1 MAVHKIKETLGKVV
15 EDLCIEL
22 DEKEKRQDKV
32 LTASREAI
40 RLCARA
46 IRDIHTNDVKLAK
59 KSISDL
65 EEKLKELKS
74 VEKDFEHISKQ
85 TYQEYAEIK
94 LFYAIS
100 QKQKVPSASELQISI
115 DAYLSGFADCVGEL
129 RRALQLALKE
139 GDKEDAEYYFEAMNE
154 IYEELMLLKYS
165 KSLVGSLKPKQDM
178 VRGQLEHARSEILKF
193 TN

>member
-1 MAVHKIKETLGKVV
+1 MAVHKIKETLGSTV
-15 EDLCIEL
+15 EGLIKEL

-59 KSISDL
+59 KSISEL
-65 EEKLKELKS
+65 ESKLDELRA
-74 VEKDFEHISKQ
+74 VEKDFEHIAKQ
-85 TYQEYAEIK
+85 AYQEYAEIK
-94 LFYAIS
+94 LFFAIS
-100 QKQKVPSASELQISI
+100 QKQKIPTSQELGITTES
-115 DAYLSGFADCVGEL
+115 YLSGFADCVGEL
-129 RRALQLALKE
+129 RRALQLSLKD
-139 GDKEDAEYYFEAMNE
+139 GNKKDAEYYFEAMNE

>member
-1 MAVHKIKETLGKVV
+1 MTVHKIKETLGFTV
-15 EDLCIEL
+15 ENLCKEL

-59 KSISDL
+59 KSITELENKL
-65 EEKLKELKS
+65 EELRG

-85 TYQEYAEIK
+85 AYQEYAEIK
-94 LFYAIS
+94 LFFAIS
-100 QKQKVPSASELQISI
+100 QKQKIPTAKELNIPVES
-115 DAYLSGFADCVGEL
+115 YLSGFADCVGEL
-129 RRALQLALKE
+129 RRALQLALKD
-139 GDKEDAEYYFEAMNE
+139 GNKKDAEYYFEAMNE

-193 TN
+193 SN